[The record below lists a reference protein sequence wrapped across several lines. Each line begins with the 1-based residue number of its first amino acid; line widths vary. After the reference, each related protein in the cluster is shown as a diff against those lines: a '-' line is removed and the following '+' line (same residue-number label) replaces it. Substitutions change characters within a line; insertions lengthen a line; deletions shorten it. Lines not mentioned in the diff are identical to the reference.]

1 MKKHEGLPENDEVK
15 GQVGGAASWILALL
29 ALLALAAALLGRVLT
44 SGTPLTVGSL
54 LWAALVGWLP
64 LLLAVL
70 LAVWI
75 AARFAQRF
83 YDLPALKD
91 GFHLL
96 GYLRRDR
103 PDFPPTFSVARQGKV
118 RHHDVLMERVGGP
131 GKLFVASDSAVILQR
146 NGRLT
151 RLLRQPEAG
160 PVQMFQLE
168 PFEKVWDVLDLRPHR
183 WVYDVEAI
191 TKDGLPIT
199 YAADVRFQ
207 IDLRGTPEEQ
217 EAAIWRAATCT
228 WIRDAWRTEPDR
240 LMTWPKRV
248 IISATEGAFRN
259 ILGRYLLDDLLAGQR
274 RAQLRK
280 DLEQAL
286 NEALPGFGVR
296 LLSVELGDLKVDD
309 RVVRQ
314 WREVWKAEKT
324 RQMHLALAEGLVD
337 RAQAVELA
345 KTEVQ
350 RDILQK
356 TLERL
361 KEIQKD
367 DGEKIPARLVLLSC
381 IEVIKQTQFSLQ
393 LFLPRDIISVFDAVQ
408 TQLRLREGPPDGSTG
423 S

>member
-118 RHHDVLMERVGGP
+118 RYHDVLMERVGGP

-151 RLLRQPEAG
+151 RLLRQPEVG
-160 PVQMFQLE
+160 PAQMFQLE

-191 TKDGLPIT
+191 T
-199 YAADVRFQ
+199 
-207 IDLRGTPEEQ
+207 
-217 EAAIWRAATCT
+217 
-228 WIRDAWRTEPDR
+228 
-240 LMTWPKRV
+240 
-248 IISATEGAFRN
+248 
-259 ILGRYLLDDLLAGQR
+259 
-274 RAQLRK
+274 
-280 DLEQAL
+280 
-286 NEALPGFGVR
+286 
-296 LLSVELGDLKVDD
+296 
-309 RVVRQ
+309 
-314 WREVWKAEKT
+314 REVSPSP
-324 RQMHLALAEGLVD
+324 M
-337 RAQAVELA
+337 
-345 KTEVQ
+345 
-350 RDILQK
+350 
-356 TLERL
+356 RL
-361 KEIQKD
+361 TCVSRLIC
-367 DGEKIPARLVLLSC
+367 GARRRNRKPPSGG
-381 IEVIKQTQFSLQ
+381 
-393 LFLPRDIISVFDAVQ
+393 PRHARGFVTPGARSRIV
-408 TQLRLREGPPDGSTG
+408 
-423 S
+423 